1 MVKKTLEV
9 FECDKCG
16 NEGQRYSINYPEG
29 TLVMDRCETHARKIE
44 ALRDEVGEWVH
55 GGAGRNNF
63 RKSSLVELREAVEA
77 ARKRPTPVKSDGP
90 KGNVRNL

>member
-1 MVKKTLEV
+1 MVKRTLEL

-16 NEGQRYSINYPEG
+16 NEGQRYSVTFPEG
-29 TLVMDRCETHARKIE
+29 TLVLDRCETHAKKIE

-55 GGAGRNNF
+55 GAAGRNTF

-77 ARKRPTPVKSDGP
+77 SRRRPKAVKSDEP
-90 KGNVRNL
+90 KGNVRKL